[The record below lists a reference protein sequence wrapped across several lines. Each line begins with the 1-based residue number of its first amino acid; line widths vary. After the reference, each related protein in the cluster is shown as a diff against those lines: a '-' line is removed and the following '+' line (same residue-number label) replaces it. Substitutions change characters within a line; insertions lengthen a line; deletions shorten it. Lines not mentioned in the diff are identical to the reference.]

1 MASADGS
8 QAPRVDQAL
17 DYVLSRLATSY
28 GQKADQIA
36 KFIARGLRAEGWFA
50 MEALHYLTNSTA
62 VHTLRVEEVRG
73 RSQGESGFNPDLQ
86 LRIGAQSHQ
95 LSIKSMPI
103 VGELDYSR
111 YFTNELPPLFQWMND
126 LKERAALVT
135 IAYPCSMR
143 DEPWCQG
150 VSAAEEAYGVTVVG
164 QTDFVVPRPP
174 LPMARAC
181 VALWRHASV
190 VDRQD

>member
-1 MASADGS
+1 
-8 QAPRVDQAL
+8 VDQAL

-50 MEALHYLTNSTA
+50 MEALHYLTSSTA
-62 VHTLRVEEVRG
+62 VHTLWVEEVRG

-103 VGELDYSR
+103 AGELDHSH
-111 YFTNELPPLFQWMND
+111 YFAAELPPLFRWMND

-135 IAYPCSMR
+135 IAYPCSTG
-143 DEPWCQG
+143 DEPWSQA
-150 VSAAEEAYGVTVVG
+150 VSEAEEEHGVALVG

-174 LPMARAC
+174 LPMAKAC
-181 VALWRHASV
+181 IALWRHASV
-190 VDRQD
+190 VHRRD